1 MIAYGR
7 GLTGAAAL
15 VTRFVGP
22 GAGVNFGRTAAC
34 AWGRSKTGP
43 DFDPGAT
50 ITRRAPDMGEFV
62 AEADVRGLTSTTGA
76 IDFEPGATAIF
87 WRIRAL
93 VDFLLEVSGLLPS
106 SNTINF
112 ELGATLRAD

>member
-7 GLTGAAAL
+7 GLTEAATL
-15 VTRFVGP
+15 VAPYVGT
-22 GAGVNFGRTAAC
+22 GAGVNFGRTAVC
-34 AWGRSKTGP
+34 AWGRLNTGP

-50 ITRRAPDMGEFV
+50 VGRRAPDICEFV
-62 AEADVRGLTSTTGA
+62 AEADGRGLTSTMGA

-87 WRIRAL
+87 WRVRAL
-93 VDFLLEVSGLLPS
+93 VGLLPEVSGFLAS
-106 SNTINF
+106 SKTINF